1 MFDHRDEDDFN
12 REMDEL
18 DEENRV
24 NREQAFDDFNA
35 FDPKRFIQQRRGR
48 AAPPNPDPANLPTDP
63 QLAESYRWAQ
73 GQVDDLQLPA
83 RRGAVEPEP
92 TRRRGRSQIRRNSL
106 ASRHR
111 HDPLEQ
117 REREQD
123 RREPGL
129 IGTALRVEP
138 GMQLLVLSG
147 GCFGLMFLIGACGLV
162 VWFAQRLGG
171 G

>member
-1 MFDHRDEDDFN
+1 MFDNRDEDEFN

-24 NREQAFDDFNA
+24 NREQAFDDFNS
-35 FDPKRFIQQRRGR
+35 FDAKRFIQQRRGQ
-48 AAPPNPDPANLPTDP
+48 AATPPPDPANLPADP
-63 QLAESYRWAQ
+63 KLAESYRWAQ

-83 RRGAVEPEP
+83 RRGAAEPEP
-92 TRRRGRSQIRRNSL
+92 VGRRGRSQIRRDSYTD
-106 ASRHR
+106 RR
-111 HDPLEQ
+111 DRDRLEQ

-123 RREPGL
+123 ERDPGL
-129 IGTALRVEP
+129 LGTVLRVEP

-147 GCFGLMFLIGACGLV
+147 GCFGLMFLIGSCGLV